1 MKPNPPA
8 ALIACLQRH
17 KIPAGHIAALQ
28 GFVPRDGFQFH
39 PDDSDWQNSKDYF
52 DECQPPLPV
61 APLLQDGERNE
72 WFVYLTAPLAGMVG
86 HFQHDAPDL
95 APTFADIPHLIA
107 AVAAHPEAQ
116 DGYDLL
122 HVSRAGQFPAAEPPL
137 DTAVRQAA
145 MRQLQEQAEQGDDE
159 EIRQR
164 LHLAWFN
171 LVAENE
177 AAQWLLP
184 YLDDEDMYVQE
195 RAIELVG
202 RHNCRAA
209 REKRQMLQTTALPN
223 GQTAAKRVLAEWRK
237 QESGGGSSFQSA

>member
-1 MKPNPPA
+1 M
-8 ALIACLQRH
+8 
-17 KIPAGHIAALQ
+17 
-28 GFVPRDGFQFH
+28 
-39 PDDSDWQNSKDYF
+39 
-52 DECQPPLPV
+52 
-61 APLLQDGERNE
+61 
-72 WFVYLTAPLAGMVG
+72 
-86 HFQHDAPDL
+86 
-95 APTFADIPHLIA
+95 A

-122 HVSRAGQFPAAEPPL
+122 HVSRAEQFPAAEPPL

-145 MRQLQEQAEQGDDE
+145 MCQLREEAEQGDDE

-202 RHNCRAA
+202 RHNCRAV
-209 REKRQMLQTTALPN
+209 REKLQMLQTTALPN

-237 QESGGGSSFQSA
+237 QKSGGGSSSSPA

>member
-1 MKPNPPA
+1 
-8 ALIACLQRH
+8 
-17 KIPAGHIAALQ
+17 
-28 GFVPRDGFQFH
+28 
-39 PDDSDWQNSKDYF
+39 
-52 DECQPPLPV
+52 
-61 APLLQDGERNE
+61 
-72 WFVYLTAPLAGMVG
+72 MVG
-86 HFQHDAPDL
+86 HFQHDDPDL
-95 APTFADIPHLIA
+95 VPTFADITHLMA

-137 DTAVRQAA
+137 DTAVRQAV
-145 MRQLQEQAEQGDDE
+145 MRQLREQAEQGGDE

-209 REKRQMLQTTALPN
+209 REKLQMLQTTALAN
-223 GQTAAKRVLAEWRK
+223 GQTAAKRVLTEWRK
-237 QESGGGSSFQSA
+237 KESGGGSSFQPV